1 MPVRPRGQLAWR
13 NSRTS
18 RSSSLILSFRD
29 PLFEAEASDQPHLLA
44 VMTMN
49 PSESD
54 LKRHMHAVWL
64 SDAGFFQKVNNGVF
78 RITNQG
84 HDYLAAIRDDG
95 VWKKTKEAA
104 SSAGGVGLGIM
115 KDIAVAYVRQELST
129 RLGLSL

>member
-1 MPVRPRGQLAWR
+1 MKRDDD
-13 NSRTS
+13 
-18 RSSSLILSFRD
+18 LIRD
-29 PLFEAEASDQPHLLA
+29 LLFEAEASDQPYLLA

-64 SDAGFFQKVNNGVF
+64 SDAGFFQEVNKGVF

-104 SSAGGVGLGIM
+104 STAGGVGLGIM
-115 KDIAVAYVRQELST
+115 KDIAVAYVKQELST
-129 RLGLSL
+129 RLGIAL

>member
-1 MPVRPRGQLAWR
+1 MKRDDDFVREL
-13 NSRTS
+13 
-18 RSSSLILSFRD
+18 LL
-29 PLFEAEASDQPHLLA
+29 EAESSGGPYLLA

-49 PSESD
+49 PSEKD

-64 SDAGFFQKVNNGVF
+64 SDASFFQEVNKGVF

-95 VWKKTKEAA
+95 VWQKTKAAA
-104 SSAGGVGLGIM
+104 STAGGVGLGVM

-129 RLGLSL
+129 RLGISL

>member
-1 MPVRPRGQLAWR
+1 MKRDDD
-13 NSRTS
+13 
-18 RSSSLILSFRD
+18 LIRD
-29 PLFEAEASDQPHLLA
+29 LLFEAEDSNQPYLLA
-44 VMTMN
+44 GMALN

-64 SDAGFFQKVNNGVF
+64 SDAGFFKEVKKGVF

-104 SSAGGVGLGIM
+104 STAGGVGLSVM
-115 KDIAVAYVRQELST
+115 KDIAVAYVKQELAT
-129 RLGLSL
+129 RLGLPL